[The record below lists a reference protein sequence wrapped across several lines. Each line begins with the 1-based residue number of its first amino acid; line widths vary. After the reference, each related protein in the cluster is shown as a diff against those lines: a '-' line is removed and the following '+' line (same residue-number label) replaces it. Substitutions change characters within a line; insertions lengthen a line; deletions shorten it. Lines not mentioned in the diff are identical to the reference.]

1 MTVGG
6 VSLWYVRLSCLLFL
20 ALLALPSSAFALK
33 GRVVDQQGRPIAN
46 ATISVLGKPG
56 EAITDADGRFEWQPD
71 PTPPFEILVIDR
83 SGTYS
88 RPILIERLEAGQE
101 LTVTITP
108 LLSESVTVTGSAP
121 SIEATP
127 GAGATSIS
135 GRDVAVRQPANLM
148 QAIENVAGVNQ
159 VSEGQAAVPAI
170 RGLARGR
177 TLILIDGARVSS
189 ERRAGAS
196 ATFLDPS
203 LVEAVDVAR
212 GPGSVAY
219 GSDAFGG
226 VISVRTRR
234 VAPGSPWAAQLSG
247 TLGAGIPDRRG
258 SIEVSKGLAEGG
270 FLIAAHARQADD
282 WDSPAGEVFNS
293 GYSDRGVLVRAEH
306 KAGGGTISAGWQS
319 DFGRDIERPRNNS
332 HTVRFYYPTED
343 SHRLTAGYEARA
355 VAGFQRVGVTGFAG
369 SYSQVTDQDR
379 FATTTTSRTV
389 ERAEVSARDF
399 HVRGFGERLLGRSR
413 LEVGLDVNGRF
424 GLHAIDDLITYDAA
438 GRVISSRPTESVD
451 SASRTDSGVYIS
463 IDSAVAPRLVLG
475 GGVRAD
481 YVITRNAGGYFGQ
494 RATSNGAFSGFASA
508 TVGSFKGISLTGQ
521 VSRGFRDPVL
531 SDRYYR
537 GPTGRG
543 FITGNPDLDP
553 ETSLQADVALRYV
566 APRFRLA
573 AFYYEYRI
581 HDLIERYSTAT
592 DFFFFRNRGTAR
604 IRGFEVE
611 GQADLGGGVSLELAT
626 QVAQGRAL
634 DDQAYLDDMSPA
646 TVSAVVR
653 KQFGEPGFG
662 QIRVAYFSDDDHF
675 GPTERAVPG
684 YTLLDSAVGVKLS
697 RRLEL
702 RIQGRNLL
710 DQEHFASQDV
720 RTVLAPGRS
729 ASLVAT
735 VKF

>member
-1 MTVGG
+1 MPTRILV
-6 VSLWYVRLSCLLFL
+6 
-20 ALLALPSSAFALK
+20 LLAVLVFPTSAFALK
-33 GRVVDQQGRPIAN
+33 GRVVDQQGRVVVD
-46 ATISVLGKPG
+46 ATISILGKPG
-56 EAITDADGRFEWQPD
+56 EAVTDRDGRFEWQPD
-71 PTPPFEILVIDR
+71 PTPPFEVLVIDR
-83 SGTYS
+83 AGIYS
-88 RPILIERLEAGQE
+88 RPVLIERVEPGQE
-101 LTVTITP
+101 VLITIAP
-108 LLSESVTVTGSAP
+108 ILSESVTVSGSAP

-127 GAGATSIS
+127 GAGTTSIS

-189 ERRAGAS
+189 ERRVGPS

-203 LVEAVDVAR
+203 LVEGVDVAR

-234 VAPGSPWAAQLSG
+234 VAPHSPWAAQLSG
-247 TLGAGIPDRRG
+247 TLGAGVPERRG
-258 SIEVSKGLAEGG
+258 SVEISKGLDEGG
-270 FLIAAHARQADD
+270 FLIAAHTRAGDD
-282 WDSPAGEVFNS
+282 WNSPSGEVFNS
-293 GYSDRGVLVRAEH
+293 GYSDHGFLIRGEH
-306 KAGGGTISAGWQS
+306 KAGAGELSLGWQS
-319 DFGRDIERPRNNS
+319 DFGREIERPRNNS
-332 HTVRFYYPTED
+332 RTVRFFYPTED
-343 SHRLTAGYEARA
+343 SHRFTAGYEARL
-355 VAGFQRVGVTGFAG
+355 VGGLQRVGVTGFVG
-369 SYSQVTDQDR
+369 SHTQVTDQDR
-379 FATTTTSRTV
+379 FATATAGRTI
-389 ERAEVSARDF
+389 ERADVSAKDF
-399 HVRGFGERLLGRSR
+399 HVRAFGERLLGHSR

-424 GLHAIDDLITYDAA
+424 DLNALDDLITYNLA
-438 GRVISSRPTESVD
+438 GEVVSTRPNTSID
-451 SASRTDSGVYIS
+451 SARRSDSGAYVS

-475 GGVRAD
+475 GGVRGD
-481 YVITRNAGGYFGQ
+481 YVTSKNEGGFFGD
-494 RATSNGAFSGFASA
+494 RSTANGSLSGFASA
-508 TVGSFKGISLTGQ
+508 TLGSFKGFSLTAQ
-521 VSRGFRDPVL
+521 VARGFRDPVL

-553 ETSLQADVALRYV
+553 ETSIQGDLALRYV

-573 AFYYEYRI
+573 TFYYEYRI

-611 GQADLGGGVSLELAT
+611 GQADLGAGFSLELAT
-626 QVAQGRAL
+626 QLAEGRAL
-634 DDQAYLDDMSPA
+634 DDQAYLDDMSPINL
-646 TVSAVVR
+646 SAVVR
-653 KQFGEPGFG
+653 KQFGERTFG
-662 QIRVAYFSDDDHF
+662 QVRAAYFSDHDHY

-684 YTLLDSAVGVKLS
+684 YTLLDAAAGFKIA
-697 RRLEL
+697 RPLEL
-702 RIQGRNLL
+702 RIQARNLL
-710 DQEHFASQDV
+710 DQQYYASRDV
-720 RTVLAPGRS
+720 RTVFAPGRS

>member
-1 MTVGG
+1 MFESTRVFF
-6 VSLWYVRLSCLLFL
+6 LL
-20 ALLALPSSAFALK
+20 ALLAFPELAFALK
-33 GRVVDQQGRPIAN
+33 GRVVDQQGRPVAH
-46 ATISVLGKPG
+46 ATISILGKPG

-71 PTPPFEILVIDR
+71 PVPPFEVLVIDR

-88 RPILIERLEAGQE
+88 SPILIDRLAVGQQ
-101 LTVTITP
+101 LIVTIAP
-108 LLSESVTVTGSAP
+108 LLNESVTVTGSAP

-127 GAGATSIS
+127 GAASTSIS

-234 VAPGSPWAAQLSG
+234 VSPGSPWAAQFSG
-247 TLGAGIPDRRG
+247 TLGAGIPERRG
-258 SIEVSKGLAEGG
+258 SMEISKGLPEGG
-270 FLIAAHARQADD
+270 FIIAAHAREADD
-282 WDSPAGEVFNS
+282 WNSPAGEVFNS
-293 GYSDRGVLVRAEH
+293 GFSDRGFMVRAEH
-306 KAGGGTISAGWQS
+306 KAGLGTLSAGWQS

-332 HTVRFYYPTED
+332 RTVRFFYPTED
-343 SHRLTAGYEARA
+343 SHRFTAGYEARA
-355 VAGFQRVGVTGFAG
+355 VAGFQRLGVTGFAG

-379 FATTTTSRTV
+379 FATATTGRTV
-389 ERAEVSARDF
+389 ERADVAAKDF
-399 HVRGFGERLLGRSR
+399 HVRAFGEKLLGQSR
-413 LEVGLDVNGRF
+413 LEIGLDVNGRA
-424 GLHAIDDLITYDAA
+424 GLHAFDDLMVYNLA
-438 GRVISSRPTESVD
+438 GAVVSTRPNVSVE
-451 SASRTDSGVYIS
+451 SASRTDSGAYVS
-463 IDSAVAPRLVLG
+463 IDSAVAPRLVVG
-475 GGVRAD
+475 AGVRVD
-481 YVITRNAGGYFGQ
+481 YVRTKNEGGYFGDL
-494 RATSNGAFSGFASA
+494 TTGNGSYSGFASA
-508 TVGSFKGISLTGQ
+508 TLGSFRGFSLTAQ
-521 VSRGFRDPVL
+521 IARGFRDPVL

-553 ETSLQADVALRYV
+553 ETSIQADVALRFV
-566 APRFRLA
+566 APRLRLA
-573 AFYYEYRI
+573 TFYYEYRI

-611 GQADLGGGVSLELAT
+611 GQADLGAGVSLELAT
-626 QVAQGRAL
+626 QVAAGRAL
-634 DDQAYLDDMSPA
+634 DDHAYLDDMSPV
-646 TVSAVVR
+646 TLSAVLR
-653 KQFGEPGFG
+653 KQLGERAFAQLRG
-662 QIRVAYFSDDDHF
+662 AYFSDDDHF

-684 YTLLDSAVGVKLS
+684 YALLDAVAGVRVAKP
-697 RRLEL
+697 LEL
-702 RIQGRNLL
+702 RLQARNLL
-710 DQEHFASQDV
+710 DQEYFASQDV
-720 RTVLAPGRS
+720 RTVFSPGRS